1 MYTFFKKRI
10 GKIPAQILMFLW
22 YFLLLSLVFYC
33 WDAEMAQFRYM
44 QW

>member
-1 MYTFFKKRI
+1 MFKFLKKHI
-10 GKIPAQILMFLW
+10 GSLAAQIAMFLW
-22 YFLLLSLVFYC
+22 YFMLLTLVFYC